1 MNDKKLT
8 PRVGDRVLVIR
19 GFDSQVTHSKCGWV
33 RSFDKYG
40 GPLVDVD
47 GVAERMM
54 VPLPHLEGV
63 DRQPVEWPEG
73 WSRFSSSMVAHRNQR
88 TFSRAELEDIT
99 QAGPDML
106 DRWDELMGGDA

>member
-8 PRVGDRVLVIR
+8 PRVGDRVLVKT
-19 GFDSQVTHSKCGWV
+19 GAFTGVVTTYAANVIHVNASGDVHIHVPEVQESGWW
-33 RSFDKYG
+33 
-40 GPLVDVD
+40 DVSD
-47 GVAERMM
+47 LTV
-54 VPLPHLEGV
+54 V

-106 DRWDELMGGDA
+106 ARWDELMGGDA